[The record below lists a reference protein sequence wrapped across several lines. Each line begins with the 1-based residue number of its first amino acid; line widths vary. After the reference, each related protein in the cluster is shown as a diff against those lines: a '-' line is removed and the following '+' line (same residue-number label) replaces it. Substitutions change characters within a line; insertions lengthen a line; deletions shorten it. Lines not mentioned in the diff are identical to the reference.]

1 MSAAASLLPPALL
14 GLSTDYYVLQH
25 FYELMDGANWK
36 NNENWLDGEPCY
48 NEWASSSQYD
58 CYTGDLVRTPQ
69 PICCEASVDEARA
82 VVKLDLYGNNLA
94 GTIPEEMAN
103 LDQLRLLV
111 LDGNGIS
118 GTIPKSLGKMRYLEV
133 LWLQDNS
140 LSGTI
145 PTTLKTYIT
154 GDPGSIILRPNRFNC
169 SELDAIENAWCNSSL
184 ADLFDAGVT
193 PDGLSSGRDNDKG
206 CIDDTTVDGDVDYS
220 DAGQV
225 IEDVDEGTIAS
236 IVEGSD
242 KTVLYIVVIVMTGVG
257 IVMLYEILS
266 RLAKARA
273 RRSGRLTEE
282 QKERDQQRVQAER
295 MNQLREVQLQ
305 RMEADRE
312 ADEEIEAEEQIKRL
326 SAGGKDRRRK
336 KRQSI
341 CGVSR
346 SRPRAS
352 SVRLSTLMSR

>member
-1 MSAAASLLPPALL
+1 
-14 GLSTDYYVLQH
+14 
-25 FYELMDGANWK
+25 
-36 NNENWLDGEPCY
+36 
-48 NEWASSSQYD
+48 
-58 CYTGDLVRTPQ
+58 
-69 PICCEASVDEARA
+69 
-82 VVKLDLYGNNLA
+82 
-94 GTIPEEMAN
+94 
-103 LDQLRLLV
+103 
-111 LDGNGIS
+111 
-118 GTIPKSLGKMRYLEV
+118 
-133 LWLQDNS
+133 
-140 LSGTI
+140 
-145 PTTLKTYIT
+145 
-154 GDPGSIILRPNRFNC
+154 
-169 SELDAIENAWCNSSL
+169 
-184 ADLFDAGVT
+184 
-193 PDGLSSGRDNDKG
+193 
-206 CIDDTTVDGDVDYS
+206 VDGDVDYS

-236 IVEGSD
+236 IVASSD

-305 RMEADRE
+305 RMEADHE
-312 ADEEIEAEEQIKRL
+312 ADEEIEAQEQLKRL

-352 SVRLSTLMSR
+352 TASASSSSGKEAGKERRLSVGSDRNSARSGAAFPSDRRSTAVCQSAPGAGPPLSSSRGASPTEFARSSSSDPQNL

>member
-193 PDGLSSGRDNDKG
+193 PDGLSSGARLDAKSPL
-206 CIDDTTVDGDVDYS
+206 TTTPARSCLPLPLHAPSRSPTLLTAQRPRPTPHPRQG
-220 DAGQV
+220 A
-225 IEDVDEGTIAS
+225 TTTRAAS
-236 IVEGSD
+236 TTPPWTATSTTRTRGRS
-242 KTVLYIVVIVMTGVG
+242 
-257 IVMLYEILS
+257 S
-266 RLAKARA
+266 RTSTRA
-273 RRSGRLTEE
+273 RSRRSSRART
-282 QKERDQQRVQAER
+282 
-295 MNQLREVQLQ
+295 
-305 RMEADRE
+305 
-312 ADEEIEAEEQIKRL
+312 
-326 SAGGKDRRRK
+326 RR
-336 KRQSI
+336 
-341 CGVSR
+341 CCT
-346 SRPRAS
+346 S
-352 SVRLSTLMSR
+352 S

>member
-193 PDGLSSGRDNDKG
+193 PDGLSSGAPLTQNPPSPRPLARS
-206 CIDDTTVDGDVDYS
+206 CLPLPLHAPS
-220 DAGQV
+220 P
-225 IEDVDEGTIAS
+225 S
-236 IVEGSD
+236 
-242 KTVLYIVVIVMTGVG
+242 
-257 IVMLYEILS
+257 LS
-266 RLAKARA
+266 RSPTILTAQRPRPTPHPRQDATTTRAASTTPPWTATSTTRTRDRSSRTSTRA
-273 RRSGRLTEE
+273 RSRRSSRT
-282 QKERDQQRVQAER
+282 RT
-295 MNQLREVQLQ
+295 
-305 RMEADRE
+305 
-312 ADEEIEAEEQIKRL
+312 
-326 SAGGKDRRRK
+326 RR
-336 KRQSI
+336 
-341 CGVSR
+341 CCT
-346 SRPRAS
+346 S
-352 SVRLSTLMSR
+352 S